1 MTIEAHLPRSTRREW
16 RIVGGVVGFIGL
28 AGIVAGLLPAP
39 AAPVVIRNEIRIAR
53 AAQDVF
59 AFVTTP
65 GNWPRWHPSSLAVS
79 GATDHPLQVGEQV
92 TEHFRVAGRRGRTV
106 WTVTERTAPLH
117 WKIVGAGQE
126 GGHAWIAYTL
136 TEQAGVT
143 RFERE
148 MRYRMPNLLA
158 AMLDPILTRDKIAG
172 ESALAVERLKQ
183 VLEHDSGGRE
193 FGSTDVDDGSTMQS
207 AERPIS

>member
-1 MTIEAHLPRSTRREW
+1 MVQTMANEARPPRATGRGW
-16 RIVGGVVGFIGL
+16 RIVGGLVGFFGS

-39 AAPVVIRNEIRIAR
+39 KAPVVLHNEIQIAR
-53 AAQDVF
+53 AAPEVF

-65 GNWPRWHPSSLAVS
+65 GNWPKWHPSSLAVS
-79 GATDHPLQVGEQV
+79 GATDHPLQAGEQV
-92 TEHFRVAGRRGRTV
+92 TEDFRVAARRGRAV
-106 WTVTERTAPLH
+106 WTVTERKAPWR
-117 WKIVGAGQE
+117 WKIEGGGQE
-126 GGHAWIAYTL
+126 GGRAWIAYTL

-172 ESALAVERLKQ
+172 ESAVAVEQLKRL
-183 VLEHDSGGRE
+183 LEHDAGG
-193 FGSTDVDDGSTMQS
+193 T
-207 AERPIS
+207 